1 MPDTVKEKRR
11 CFAMPVEIKGLFVA
25 TVTPYKEDGLVD
37 LQQVEQHV
45 KYLAKKRIGGL
56 VCNAHAGEGELL
68 TRQEKIDVIEAIRN
82 RAGIKLPLV
91 AGVEALRT
99 DDLVE
104 QARDARKAGA
114 DAVMLCAPPLFA
126 WNASLNPEFGE
137 GQIRAVADEVDVPII
152 LFQYSSNNPFYYA
165 PKDLHRIVQQVK
177 KIVAVKLA
185 TNLNMAQYEEDLRA
199 IKSVDRTVSA
209 LPAAGLT
216 LYYALL
222 AGADGALSGSA
233 NFAAEHDVEML
244 EAVQAGD
251 MAKGLEIHKTAYH
264 LFKEVYKHPYA
275 NMHIRYK
282 YCTYM
287 AGLISNPLVRRP
299 LLPLPLKEITLL
311 AEGMKNSGVPIIN
324 KDLELYSRERLIP
337 WWSV

>member
-1 MPDTVKEKRR
+1 MTS
-11 CFAMPVEIKGLFVA
+11 EIKGIFVA
-25 TVTPYKEDGLVD
+25 TVTPYAEDGCVD
-37 LQQVEQHV
+37 LEQVSRHV
-45 KYLAKKRIGGL
+45 TYLAQKGIGGL

-68 TRQEKIDVIEAIRN
+68 TRQEKIDVIKAIRSC
-82 RAGIKLPLV
+82 AGAKLPLV
-91 AGVEALRT
+91 AGVEAVRT

-104 QARDARKAGA
+104 QARDARNAGA

-137 GQIRAVADEVDVPII
+137 SQIRAVAAEVDVPII

-165 PKDLHRIVQQVK
+165 PKDLHRIIREVK
-177 KIVAVKLA
+177 QIVAVKLA

-199 IKSVDRTVSA
+199 VKSVGRPVAA

-216 LYYALL
+216 LYYAMV
-222 AGADGALSGSA
+222 AGADDALSGSA

-244 EAVQAGD
+244 EAVKAGD

-264 LFKEVYKHPYA
+264 LFREVYKQPYA

-282 YCTYM
+282 YCTHM
-287 AGLISNPLVRRP
+287 AGLIPTPVVRRP
-299 LLPLPLKEITLL
+299 LLPLPLKEIALL
-311 AEGMKNSGVPIIN
+311 AEGMKNAGVNIVN
-324 KDLELYSRERLIP
+324 SDFDLYSRERMIP
-337 WWSV
+337 WWRA